1 MRCKL
6 NQLIIYILM
15 VYCYL
20 NTTNIS
26 TSNNCSICEQWGGII
41 SKLILFYIQYTM
53 KLAWIWLPYSSTI
66 NSCRWPAVFLYIKGS
81 KTLINQY
88 KFKSFEVQLFLD
100 IAKYQLPGIF
110 LLIYCVFIYSSL
122 NIKIKTI
129 ASPVTLIHSIFITYS
144 CFPATI
150 LYFYIL
156 SRCISIFIT
165 YSLLILNPNLF
176 IFYIFK
182 RL

>member
-110 LLIYCVFIYSSL
+110 SLIYCVFMYSFL
-122 NIKIKTI
+122 NIKVGVIVLP
-129 ASPVTLIHSIFITYS
+129 AALMYLIFVIYF
-144 CFPATI
+144 CFLVII

-156 SRCISIFIT
+156 LRCIKIFII
-165 YSLLILNPNLF
+165 YFSLISNPDLF
-176 IFYIFK
+176 IFYIFE